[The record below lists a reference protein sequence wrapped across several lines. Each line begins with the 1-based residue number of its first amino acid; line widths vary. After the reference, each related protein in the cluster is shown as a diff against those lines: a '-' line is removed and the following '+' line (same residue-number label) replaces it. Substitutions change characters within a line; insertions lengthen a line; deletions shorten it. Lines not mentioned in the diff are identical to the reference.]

1 MQSSLNVIRAIES
14 RFKGGTCS
22 TNGSV
27 VFILNFMQDLKYCVR
42 KSLFMPTVLRNLLAM
57 VQSFLVPEH
66 LVPVV
71 TTVRKRVN

>member
-1 MQSSLNVIRAIES
+1 
-14 RFKGGTCS
+14 
-22 TNGSV
+22 
-27 VFILNFMQDLKYCVR
+27 
-42 KSLFMPTVLRNLLAM
+42 MPTVLRNLLAM

>member
-1 MQSSLNVIRAIES
+1 ML
-14 RFKGGTCS
+14 KGGTCS

-27 VFILNFMQDLKYCVR
+27 VVLVLNFKQDLKYCVR
-42 KSLFMPTVLRNLLAM
+42 KSLFVPAILRNMLAR

-71 TTVRKRVN
+71 TTVRKKVN